1 MLNMLEKIT
10 SGQGQAGDIE
20 RLEELGNVIKQTSL
34 CNLGQSS
41 PNPVLSTIRWFRN
54 EYESHIHEKKC
65 QCNVCNMIPPV
76 KEVKKNVRKKIS
88 H

>member
-1 MLNMLEKIT
+1 MLSLLEKIT
-10 SGQGQAGDIE
+10 SGQGEEGDIE
-20 RLEELGNVIKQTSL
+20 RLEELGDTIKQTSL

-54 EYESHIHEKKC
+54 EYESHIRDKKC
-65 QCNVCNMIPPV
+65 LCNVCTISSPV
-76 KEVKKNVRKKIS
+76 KEVKKHARKKVS